1 MYANRTHANRP
12 TRITAADRAR
22 QRQAI
27 ARHEKRQARARARER
42 INRLIVC
49 CAVIVIGLVLFYS
62 ATGAPAPGP
71 TYRAVTWNGATVA
84 GGMTLADC
92 MGNYFQRQTVAGCEL
107 EN

>member
-22 QRQAI
+22 QAAAI
-27 ARHEKRQARARARER
+27 ARHDKRQAQARARER
-42 INRLIVC
+42 INRLITC

-62 ATGAPAPGP
+62 ATGAPAPGA
-71 TYRAVTWNGATVA
+71 TYRAVTWNGAAVA

-92 MGNYFQRQTVAGCEL
+92 MENYFNRHDIAGCER